1 MSLKKYR
8 EKRRFDRTEEPS
20 DKISSKKSKKV
31 DSKPKKIFVVQKH
44 FARSLHYDFR
54 LQIGKTLKSWA
65 VPKGPSK
72 STKDKRLAVLVE
84 DHPLSYADFEG
95 TIPKGEYGAG
105 KVEIWDRGY
114 FENRKKDEAGR
125 EISLKKSM
133 ENGQFEIELF
143 GKKLKGKYALIHFK
157 EKNWL
162 LIKMKNYKKS

>member
-8 EKRRFDRTEEPS
+8 EKRRFDKTEEPI
-20 DKISSKKSKKV
+20 DKRSSKN
-31 DSKPKKIFVVQKH
+31 IFVVQKH
-44 FARSLHYDFR
+44 FAKNLHYDFR

-72 STKDKRLAVLVE
+72 ATKDKRLAILVE

-95 TIPKGEYGAG
+95 EIPKGEYGAG
-105 KVEIWDRGY
+105 KVAIWDRGFY
-114 FENRKKDEAGR
+114 KNCKKDKNGKK
-125 EISLKKSM
+125 ISLKKSM
-133 ENGQFEIELF
+133 ENGQIEIEVF

-162 LIKMKNYKKS
+162 LIKMKN